1 MELLSSI
8 KQVAIL
14 SLSCDGASSKEL
26 EEKISKLGFLGSS
39 RGNLD
44 RQLDRLVVEK
54 LIKRDGVRRLY
65 RFTTTVK
72 GKKSLAYWFKANAT
86 LEAATKKATD

>member
-1 MELLSSI
+1 MELLSSV

-26 EEKISKLGFLGSS
+26 EERILKLGFLGSS

-65 RFTTTVK
+65 RFTTTK
-72 GKKSLAYWFKANAT
+72 QGKKALAYWFKANTT